1 MVLTQLTTLPDS
13 AIICILLNK
22 QEQKMATKAATKTRV
37 TKKQVI
43 AHRTRA
49 VKDTSPVWEGCE
61 TWDENTFHR
70 HFKRS
75 MDYYR
80 LESDI
85 KSYKPV
91 VVKWMETVG
100 CTKDDIS
107 AFKKVKDSR
116 IGTTMGAVAA
126 CLNRGMTPQRA
137 DFNQGRD
144 TAAWLRAE
152 IVKVLAEGKDDID
165 PDVLAAEKEASKKD
179 VYTPS
184 IQERVR
190 EAAMRMTE
198 EIENAIESFQT
209 DAEAFDPKAF
219 KMLNMLKAVEAKAA
233 HARIIKEFYSKDLA
247 ELEELASG
255 KGDEQLKEGYSHR
268 SKKQVKNLIAFYQEI
283 MAACTML
290 AQEAKVNRAPR
301 AKKAVPAEKIVGKLK
316 YMKTNE
322 PLKLVSINPAD
333 ILGSKELWVF
343 NIKTRKLGRYVA
355 GEFTDLGVKG
365 TSIIGFDEFKS
376 IQKTLRKP
384 EEKLKEFKAAGKVQ
398 LRKFLDDINAT
409 DTKMNGRINE
419 DTMLLKVA

>member
-1 MVLTQLTTLPDS
+1 
-13 AIICILLNK
+13 
-22 QEQKMATKAATKTRV
+22 MATKAPAKKSRI
-37 TKKQVI
+37 TKKQVT

-49 VKDTSPVWEGCE
+49 VKDHSPVWEGCE
-61 TWDENTFHR
+61 TWDADTFHR

-85 KSYKPV
+85 KSYKPA

-100 CTKDDIS
+100 CTKADIT

-116 IGTTMGAVAA
+116 VGTTMGAVAC

-137 DFNQGRD
+137 DFNNGRD
-144 TAAWLRAE
+144 TAGWLRAE
-152 IVKVLAEGKDDID
+152 IVKVIAAGKDDID
-165 PDVLAAEKEASKKD
+165 EVEAKALEAAKPA

-190 EAAMRMTE
+190 DAAYRMTE
-198 EIENAIESFQT
+198 EIENAIESFQA
-209 DAEAFDPKAF
+209 DAENFDPKAF

-255 KGDEQLKEGYSHR
+255 NADEQLKEGYSHR
-268 SKKQVKNLIAFYQEI
+268 SRKQIKNLIAFYQEI

-301 AKKAVPAEKIVGKLK
+301 AKKAVPAEKIVGKMK
-316 YMKTNE
+316 YKKTDE

-333 ILGSKELWVF
+333 IIGCGELWIF
-343 NIKTRKLGRYVA
+343 NTKTRKLGKYVA
-355 GEFTDLGVKG
+355 KEFNTLGVKG
-365 TSIIGFDEFKS
+365 TTITNFDEFKS
-376 IQKTLRKP
+376 IQKTIRKP

-419 DTMLLKVA
+419 DTVLLKVA